1 MSVSTYILPVMLV
14 ALIVVCVAKKVK
26 VYDCFLLGAKDGLN
40 LVVDIYPYVATIFI
54 RIETFKASGLADIV
68 SGWLAKQLA
77 CLGIPSEV
85 AQLILLVPLS
95 GNGTIAI
102 LQDVIAK
109 YGADSYIARCASVI
123 AGGSETIFYI
133 SAVYLS
139 ACKAKKLRYAIPVSL
154 FCTLL
159 GALIA
164 CALCRFM

>member
-1 MSVSTYILPVMLV
+1 M
-14 ALIVVCVAKKVK
+14 
-26 VYDCFLLGAKDGLN
+26 
-40 LVVDIYPYVATIFI
+40 
-54 RIETFKASGLADIV
+54 
-68 SGWLAKQLA
+68 
-77 CLGIPSEV
+77 
-85 AQLILLVPLS
+85 PLS

-154 FCTLL
+154 FFFFFF
-159 GALIA
+159 ALIA

>member
-1 MSVSTYILPVMLV
+1 MSVSTYILSVMLV
-14 ALIVVCVAKKVK
+14 ALIVVCVVKKVK

-40 LVVDIYPYVATIFI
+40 LVVDIFPYVATIFI
-54 RIETFKASGLADIV
+54 CIETFKASGLADIV
-68 SGWLAKQLA
+68 SGWFAKPLAY
-77 CLGIPSEV
+77 LGIPSEV

>member
-1 MSVSTYILPVMLV
+1 MNASMYILPSL
-14 ALIVVCVAKKVK
+14 LILLIIVCIVKKVK
-26 VYDCFLLGAKDGLN
+26 VYDCFLLGAKDALD
-40 LVVDIYPYVATIFI
+40 LVTDVFPYIASIFVC
-54 RIETFKASGLADIV
+54 IETFKASGLSSIV
-68 SGWLAKQLA
+68 SGWLAKPLA
-77 CLGIPSEV
+77 YIGIPSEV
-85 AQLILLVPLS
+85 AEILLLVPLS

-102 LQDVIAK
+102 LEDIITK

-133 SAVYLS
+133 SAVYFS
-139 ACKAKKLRYAIPVSL
+139 ACKVKKLRYAIPVSL